1 MEYFAKLSE
10 LNQKYQDA
18 VQRISDAYQRADRKA
33 LPALNKA
40 AEEAHAELEA
50 HEKKR
55 PKN

>member
-1 MEYFAKLSE
+1 MEEYFAKLSE

-18 VQRISDAYQRADRKA
+18 IEKISDAYQRADRRA

-55 PKN
+55 PK